1 MVTKRKTT
9 TKKKPAA
16 AKPKTKIVYVY
27 KERKDGNPLSGV
39 GEIVKTGAGAVLTI
53 GITSAVLKA
62 LK

>member
-9 TKKKPAA
+9 KKKPV
-16 AKPKTKIVYVY
+16 KTKTKIVYRT
-27 KERKDGNPLSGV
+27 RKDSNPLSGV
-39 GEIVKTGAGAVLTI
+39 NDIVKTGAGAVLTI